1 MKSQKTM
8 TYDEAMKRL
17 EEIVDYMEQGEAL
30 RMEEYKQ
37 KAKEAKELIALCQK
51 ELTGIEKDMKEALQ

>member
-1 MKSQKTM
+1 MKSQETM
-8 TYDEAMKRL
+8 TYDEAMKRW

-30 RMEEYKQ
+30 RMEEYKK
-37 KAKEAKELIALCQK
+37 KAKEAKELIAFCQK